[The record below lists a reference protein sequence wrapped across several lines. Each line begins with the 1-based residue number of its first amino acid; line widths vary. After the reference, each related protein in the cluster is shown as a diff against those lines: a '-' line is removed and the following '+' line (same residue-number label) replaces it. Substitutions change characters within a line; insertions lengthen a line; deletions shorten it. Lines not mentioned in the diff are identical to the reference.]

1 MKEAFASLYAEMRAC
16 GRCALS
22 KTRTNV
28 VCGFGNEETDLVFVG
43 EAPGF
48 HEDKQGKPFVGAA
61 GKLLTELL
69 AGIGINRLDVYIANV
84 LKCRPP
90 NNRSPLPEEI
100 ELCRPFLEKQL
111 ELINPKAV
119 CTMGN
124 FATRAVL
131 QKEVFI
137 SRVRGTPVK
146 MGKFTVFPLY
156 HPAAALHRGDMREP
170 LKEDFFKLREF
181 LETASRPGPEE
192 AGEPEQLCLWQE

>member
-1 MKEAFASLYAEMRAC
+1 MKEEFPELYGEMRSC
-16 GRCALS
+16 RRCALS
-22 KTRTNV
+22 GTRTNV
-28 VCGFGNEETDLVFVG
+28 VCGSGNEESDVVFIG

-48 HEDKQGKPFVGAA
+48 HEDRKGEPFVGAA

-69 AGIGINRLDVYIANV
+69 AGIGIRREDVYIANV

-90 NNRSPLPEEI
+90 NNRSPQPEEI
-100 ELCRPFLEKQL
+100 ELCRPFLERQL

-137 SRVRGTPVK
+137 SKVRGTPVK
-146 MGKFTVFPLY
+146 TGKFSVFPLY

-170 LKEDFFKLREF
+170 LKQDFLKLKEF
-181 LETASRPGPEE
+181 LETASRPEPEE
-192 AGEPEQLCLWQE
+192 EKEPEQLYLW

>member
-1 MKEAFASLYAEMRAC
+1 MNEDFSALYAEIASC
-16 GRCALS
+16 ERCSLS

-28 VCGFGNEETDLVFVG
+28 VCGFGNEESDIVFVG
-43 EAPGF
+43 EAPGLN
-48 HEDKQGKPFVGAA
+48 EDKLGKPFVGAA

-69 AGIGINRLDVYIANV
+69 AGIGINREDVYIANV

-100 ELCRPFLEKQL
+100 ELCRPFLDRQL
-111 ELINPKAV
+111 EIINPKAV

-131 QKEVFI
+131 GREVFI
-137 SRVRGTPVK
+137 SKVRGVPVK
-146 MGKFTVFPLY
+146 MGKFSVFPLY

-170 LKEDFFKLREF
+170 LKEDFDKLREF
-181 LETASRPGPEE
+181 LKSASKPEPEE
-192 AGEPEQLCLWQE
+192 TGEPEQLYLW